1 MRSLRNAVVLL
12 AFLVLAVLPVA
23 AAAQQPGYVAL
34 GDSVDFGSGSSTGA
48 GWVVPFNGFLSS
60 PSVFSAPVE
69 LVNLAVP
76 GAETKDVDQDQL
88 AAAVAAASAHSPVV
102 VSLGGGG
109 NDLRHFIVSPAAH
122 ACLQVQSCLARINAL
137 LNEAE
142 QRVDLALKKLRE
154 AAPNATI
161 LVRTQYNPLRGTGC
175 AAPDLVAL
183 GDASLEALPGSV
195 IMGGGLNWRL
205 RAAAARQGAKVIELF
220 FLFASFGDSALVGD
234 CIHPNDFGYSLIVLQ
249 AVTAFTAP

>member
-23 AAAQQPGYVAL
+23 AAAQPGYVAL
-34 GDSVDFGSGSSTGA
+34 GDSVDFGIGSSTGA

-60 PSVFSAPVE
+60 PSVFNAPVE

-122 ACLQVQSCLARINAL
+122 ACLKVQSCLARLNAL

-183 GDASLEALPGSV
+183 GDASLEAPPSSA
-195 IMGGGLNWRL
+195 IKGGGLNWRL

-220 FLFASFGDSALVGD
+220 LPFAFFRDLALVGD

-249 AVTAFTAP
+249 AVTAFAAP